1 MPTVEE
7 LKALAIEEIDKR
19 KEEIIGHAKHILN
32 NPEVGFTELF
42 KLFLDVLAI
51 KLTKVFSAG
60 HEPSFGVN
68 PIQIISVKFPLTV
81 VGVLSP

>member
-32 NPEVGFTELF
+32 NPEVGFTEF
-42 KLFLDVLAI
+42 K
-51 KLTKVFSAG
+51 TSTTHKVANG
-60 HEPSFGVN
+60 
-68 PIQIISVKFPLTV
+68 PLPQTR
-81 VGVLSP
+81 S

>member
-32 NPEVGFTELF
+32 NPEVGFTEF
-42 KLFLDVLAI
+42 KTSKYGIPRYQRYRMFFRGVRANSRKI
-51 KLTKVFSAG
+51 KSCSKKYLK
-60 HEPSFGVN
+60 SFR
-68 PIQIISVKFPLTV
+68 
-81 VGVLSP
+81 